1 MERALRKPNGKK
13 ILMLRNYDYWVMHR
27 HMLQLVVMKIDG
39 ERDDPKWNEILLL
52 QMNSVKKIISENIID
67 SD

>member
-1 MERALRKPNGKK
+1 
-13 ILMLRNYDYWVMHR
+13 
-27 HMLQLVVMKIDG
+27 MLQLVVMKIDG